1 MQPHHWRTE
10 GSQLPAAAYN
20 GSLDHAANV
29 HNAPHPL
36 LPVVMGPG
44 KLHLH
49 RLLPTLFPTLSGFC
63 AGPALKAEEGVAEL
77 RGLSEPAKPASEQ
90 CALTSQSLL
99 PLPRA
104 EPTFLCRC
112 VFPAPDSRG
121 CRELERCPLRCL
133 GLAAHNALR

>member
-29 HNAPHPL
+29 HNAPQPL

-44 KLHLH
+44 MLHL
-49 RLLPTLFPTLSGFC
+49 RRPLPTLFPILSGFC

-90 CALTSQSLL
+90 CALTPQS
-99 PLPRA
+99 PLPPREPNRHSCADACFPPPILGDA
-104 EPTFLCRC
+104 ESSSVARC
-112 VFPAPDSRG
+112 DA
-121 CRELERCPLRCL
+121 
-133 GLAAHNALR
+133 